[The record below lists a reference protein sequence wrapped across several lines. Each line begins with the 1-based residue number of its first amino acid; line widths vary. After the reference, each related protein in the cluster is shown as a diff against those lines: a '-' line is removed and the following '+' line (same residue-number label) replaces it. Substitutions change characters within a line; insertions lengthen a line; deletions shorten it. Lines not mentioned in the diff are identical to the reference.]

1 MVGDDIVHDEPV
13 TNINQA
19 ANIGQE
25 IDYNHPLFLSPS
37 DVSGNQIISFQL
49 TGMENYAIWF
59 LSMRIDLLGRN
70 KLGMVDG
77 SCDKVRYSENLWN
90 HWD

>member
-1 MVGDDIVHDEPV
+1 MKSELLPIASALIDCEKTEEIEISGKMAGDDEPV
-13 TNINQA
+13 IVQENVNRA

-49 TGMENYAIWF
+49 TGMENYAI
-59 LSMRIDLLGRN
+59 
-70 KLGMVDG
+70 
-77 SCDKVRYSENLWN
+77 
-90 HWD
+90 